1 MKKINLEVN
10 ILSEEEIVELY
21 ETYVKKPKEYF
32 KKSNEE
38 YHKLS
43 DFEKYEWSQ
52 KDFPRLSSLF
62 DYKEWIEKYDLK
74 HVNKLLS
81 TCSDDFEL
89 KYITYDHV
97 KFCEYF
103 KDKKFDLHTLDLEE
117 KNYDFIIFNQ
127 TLEHL
132 YNPFISLSNLYNHLN
147 KGGYLYTTV
156 PTINIPH
163 EIPFHFWGI
172 TPTGLCAL
180 CKSVGFEIMEC
191 GYWGNLPYINH
202 IFKNN
207 DWPHTHHIMNN
218 GIIENV
224 EQCQS
229 QTWILVK
236 K

>member
-43 DFEKYEWSQ
+43 DSEKYEWSQ
-52 KDFPRLSSLF
+52 KDFPRLASLF
-62 DYKEWIEKYDLK
+62 DYREWIEKYDLK

-81 TCSDDFEL
+81 TCSHDFEL

-103 KDKKFDLHTLDLEE
+103 KDKKFDLHILDLEE

-147 KGGYLYTTV
+147 KGG
-156 PTINIPH
+156 
-163 EIPFHFWGI
+163 
-172 TPTGLCAL
+172 
-180 CKSVGFEIMEC
+180 
-191 GYWGNLPYINH
+191 
-202 IFKNN
+202 
-207 DWPHTHHIMNN
+207 
-218 GIIENV
+218 
-224 EQCQS
+224 
-229 QTWILVK
+229 
-236 K
+236 